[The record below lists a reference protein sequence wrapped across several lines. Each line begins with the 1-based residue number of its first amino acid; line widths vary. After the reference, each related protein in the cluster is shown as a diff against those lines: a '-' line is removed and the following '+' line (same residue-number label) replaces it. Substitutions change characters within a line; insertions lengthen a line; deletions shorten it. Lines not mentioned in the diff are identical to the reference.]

1 MATLVENKICNACG
15 SKVRPNALFCYHC
28 GGSLAPEVIAVK
40 DVKAVSDAQF
50 RGNAV
55 EEKNGDKSAPIERTT
70 LVETADK
77 PIPKP
82 SLLEEPKLKSA
93 AAMRRKSKNLQPK
106 RVEIIWE
113 EYENA
118 PNVWF
123 ILAAILLA
131 LFAFGALYLALQYK

>member
-1 MATLVENKICNACG
+1 MADTIVENRVCSGCG
-15 SKVRPNALFCYHC
+15 ADVRPHALFCYSC
-28 GGSLAPEVIAVK
+28 GGSLAPEIIPAK
-40 DVKAVSDAQF
+40 DKNPTRDALF
-50 RGNAV
+50 RENIN
-55 EEKNGDKSAPIERTT
+55 EEKNGNSAPIEKTAVGKTT
-70 LVETADK
+70 DK

-82 SLLEEPKLKSA
+82 NLPEEPKLKSA
-93 AAMRRKSKNLQPK
+93 AAMRRRSKNPQPK

-113 EYENA
+113 EYENT